1 MRALLQADG
10 TATACAA
17 LQQHSS
23 DVRTT
28 HLAALHILLAVSRT
42 ARRSGRGGG
51 TRAATAE
58 GEVAASDARPL
69 VTAEAR
75 PASTKQATPLQDSA
89 FRTDVESIL
98 AAAPPMTVARAL
110 PVVRRAIEQRRQ
122 LPRGSLLDEQAAIE
136 REVRWSQ
143 DDASRRLAIEALLGP
158 VPGPTSAQPHRPCAL
173 KPSRPPPNPVLRL
186 DIRLCARRPTLR
198 THAQPCAPMPSLA
211 IPFPNSG
218 YSDEQKN
225 ICVFQNTIKGQTRFA

>member
-1 MRALLQADG
+1 MLQADG

-51 TRAATAE
+51 TRAATAR

-136 REVRWSQ
+136 REVRCAHPPAHARVGGGGLSFSPSSTPRSHSSPMLTRC
-143 DDASRRLAIEALLGP
+143 DALR
-158 VPGPTSAQPHRPCAL
+158 
-173 KPSRPPPNPVLRL
+173 RPPRRGHRMRRRRRRRSLRQL
-186 DIRLCARRPTLR
+186 PRLR
-198 THAQPCAPMPSLA
+198 
-211 IPFPNSG
+211 
-218 YSDEQKN
+218 
-225 ICVFQNTIKGQTRFA
+225 